1 VHVEQIN
8 TVFGMQIQYFIQE
21 VMEKAGSGGWGDG
34 DLTIDGAVQLPVGTH
49 DNLLRAVV
57 TDLAN
62 RVHETSAPP
71 KPCLFFIGT
80 GVEEEIEVAD

>member
-1 VHVEQIN
+1 MHVEQIN

-21 VMEKAGSGGWGDG
+21 VMEKARSGGWGDG